1 MSMLMVN
8 QDKCNSCGICVV
20 ECPVGIIEIMD
31 SEEYPVWIEG
41 GEERC
46 IKCGHCVA
54 VCPLAAIGIETMM
67 PQDCALV
74 RKELLLSPEQAEHFL
89 KTRRSIRTYKQEPV
103 PRETLEKLIDIASY
117 AASGHNTQPLSWLII
132 EDSQE
137 VRRLAGMVVDWMR
150 VAMKEMPGLADFLHF
165 DSIVNDWD
173 QGRDRIMRSAPH
185 AIVVHAPADDMM
197 APGDAPI
204 ALTYLEIASYGL
216 GLGAC
221 WAGFL
226 MLGATFSTP
235 VLEALQ
241 LPEGHKYMG
250 ALMVGYPQY
259 KYSRIPLKNKPSIVW
274 R

>member
-1 MSMLMVN
+1 M
-8 QDKCNSCGICVV
+8 
-20 ECPVGIIEIMD
+20 
-31 SEEYPVWIEG
+31 
-41 GEERC
+41 
-46 IKCGHCVA
+46 A

-74 RKELLLSPEQAEHFL
+74 RNELLLSPEQAEHYL
-89 KTRRSIRTYKQEPV
+89 KTRRLIRVYKKEPV
-103 PRETLEKLIDIASY
+103 PQDTLAKLIDIASY
-117 AASGHNTQPLSWLII
+117 AASGHNTQPLSWLVI

-137 VRRLAGMVVDWMR
+137 VRHLAGLVADWMR
-150 VAMKEMPGLADFLHF
+150 VAIKEMPWLADFLHF
-165 DSIVNDWD
+165 DRIVADWE

-185 AIVVHAPADDMM
+185 AIIVHAPADNVL

-204 ALTYLEIASYGL
+204 ALTYLELAAYGL

-226 MLGATFSTP
+226 MGGATFYAP
-235 VLEALQ
+235 VMEAPH

-250 ALMVGYPQY
+250 ALMVGYPKY
-259 KYSRIPLKNKPSIVW
+259 KYSRIPLKNKPSIIW